1 MERALS
7 APKVLIWESLG
18 ILAGGQKVALQI
30 AQALRERHPCLFFIP
45 EEGPLAT
52 ALREQSLPYH
62 LVDIGHYPV
71 GPKGLA
77 DCVNYLGKTP
87 YILARAARLLRRE
100 KVGLLYVNGA
110 RNFIWAAI
118 LGDVLQVPVIW
129 HVHNFF
135 QERKVRM
142 LIQTFGC
149 LRSVKKIVFVSA
161 AVQRQFPF
169 LEIKSQVIHNGLDIS
184 GFLQEAKQALGIR
197 EEFGIPADRQLI
209 AQLGWI
215 MPSKN
220 QAALLRAMPLVI
232 KERPQAHLLLVG
244 GVRDGYADYF
254 QKLRALIKFLGIDEC
269 VTFTGHRKDVPRV
282 MKDLSVNV
290 IASEEAFPFALLEAW
305 VSGIP
310 CVAPNLGVI
319 PEMMEPRKTGLIY
332 DYRQPENLAARILD
346 LLTDAPLWQQI
357 SRHSRAKAKEFD
369 IHSFNEKITSL
380 VETTLSCVYC

>member
-1 MERALS
+1 MGRALS

-45 EEGPLAT
+45 EEGPLAA
-52 ALREQSLPYH
+52 ALQEQSLPYH

-77 DCVNYLGKTP
+77 DCVRYLGKTP

-110 RNFIWAAI
+110 RNFFWAAV
-118 LGDVLQVPVIW
+118 LGNALQVPVIW

-135 QERKVRM
+135 QDEKARL
-142 LIQTFGC
+142 LIRTAGTC
-149 LRSVKKIVFVSA
+149 KSVKKIVFVSA
-161 AVQRQFPF
+161 AVQRQFPS
-169 LEIKSQVIHNGLDIS
+169 LAAKSLVIPNGLDNAR
-184 GFLQEAKQALGIR
+184 FLRAAQGGAGIR
-197 EEFGIPADRQLI
+197 EEFGIPADRQLVAHI
-209 AQLGWI
+209 GWI

-220 QAALLRAMPLVI
+220 QEALIRAIPLVI
-232 KERPQAHLLLVG
+232 KERPQAHFLLVG
-244 GVRDGYADYF
+244 GVRDGHDGYF
-254 QKLRALIKFLGIDEC
+254 QKLQALVKSLGITEH
-269 VTFTGHRKDVPRV
+269 VTFAGHRTDVPLILQ
-282 MKDLSVNV
+282 DLMVNV
-290 IASEEAFPFALLEAW
+290 ITSEEAFPLALLEAW

-332 DYRQPENLAARILD
+332 DHRHPKDLAARIVT
-346 LLTDAPLWQQI
+346 LLADTPLWQVI
-357 SRHSRAKAKEFD
+357 SRHSQAKAKEFD
-369 IHSFNEKITSL
+369 IRFFNEKITSL
-380 VETTLSCVYC
+380 VETTLSCAYC